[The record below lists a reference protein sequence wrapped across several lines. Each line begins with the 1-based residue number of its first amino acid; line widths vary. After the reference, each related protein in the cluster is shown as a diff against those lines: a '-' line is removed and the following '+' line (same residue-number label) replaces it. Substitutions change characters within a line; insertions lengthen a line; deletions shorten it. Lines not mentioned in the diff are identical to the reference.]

1 MFVNSSKMSWEGFS
15 KPNKVVLGD
24 TIQIPIG
31 IVITSANL
39 LSFVALYRCSR
50 LSFQIRILAI
60 NLCVSDILIGV
71 SMVLPARI
79 YYINNCLYKKYIAS
93 AFLVVSSLTITMINL
108 DRCLAIHY
116 GIRYYTYMSKKVLT
130 SICVAFWVLSM
141 VLSYLMYFNPNSEF
155 GVSCQ
160 PIMYVP
166 KNSVTIAVSV
176 FLVLNIASNV
186 VMFTYLV
193 RAVRKSL
200 HVYHYRYGHV
210 TDKYRDQQTIV
221 IQKLVVI
228 TGCFIACSLPYMIT
242 TFPILGSDIPSRKQ
256 AHIVTSIIFTMN
268 SAINPFLYVW
278 RLQETRY
285 QMKRLLCF
293 WNRSYTEKL
302 EQRNKADTATYC
314 INVIDSS

>member
-1 MFVNSSKMSWEGFS
+1 MFVNCSTRSCERFS
-15 KPNKVVLGD
+15 KPDKVVLGD

-31 IVITSANL
+31 VVIAGANL

-60 NLCVSDILIGV
+60 NLCVSDILTGL

-93 AFLVVSSLTITMINL
+93 AFLIVSSLTVTMINL

-116 GIRYYTYMSKKVLT
+116 GIRYYIYMSKKVLT
-130 SICVAFWVLSM
+130 SICVSFWVFSI
-141 VLSYLMYFNPNSEF
+141 VLSYLMYFNPNSKF

-160 PIMYVP
+160 PIFYVP
-166 KNSVTIAVSV
+166 KNGVTVAVSV

-193 RAVRKSL
+193 RTVHKSL
-200 HVYHYRYGHV
+200 HVYQNRYSHV
-210 TDKYRDQQTIV
+210 IGKYTDQAIV

-242 TFPILGSDIPSRKQ
+242 TFPVLGSDIPSRKRV
-256 AHIVTSIIFTMN
+256 HIITSIIFTMN

-293 WNRSYTEKL
+293 WNRSYAEKL
-302 EQRNKADTATYC
+302 EQRNKEDTATYC